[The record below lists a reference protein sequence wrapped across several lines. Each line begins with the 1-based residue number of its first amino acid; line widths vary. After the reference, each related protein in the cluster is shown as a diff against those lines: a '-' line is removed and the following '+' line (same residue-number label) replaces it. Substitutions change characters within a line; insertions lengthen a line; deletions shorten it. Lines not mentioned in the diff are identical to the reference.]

1 MKTVNSLVIGLC
13 LSILF
18 SSPLLANEMQAKQ
31 PTVEMKV
38 LDLLIVRPL
47 SIAVSTVSTACYIV
61 TTPITYPSGLSVPA
75 ARILVE
81 APWRFTGMRYLGDFK
96 HYKDGHPV
104 TVISEE

>member
-1 MKTVNSLVIGLC
+1 MISMIALGVTL
-13 LSILF
+13 LF
-18 SSPLLANEMQAKQ
+18 SFPVFAEEIPYKP

-47 SIAVSTVSTACYIV
+47 SIVVSTASTVCYAL
-61 TTPITYPSGLSVPA
+61 TTPITYPSGVSVQA

-81 APWRFTGMRYLGDFK
+81 APWRFTGMRELGDFK
-96 HYKDGHPV
+96 HYRDGHPI